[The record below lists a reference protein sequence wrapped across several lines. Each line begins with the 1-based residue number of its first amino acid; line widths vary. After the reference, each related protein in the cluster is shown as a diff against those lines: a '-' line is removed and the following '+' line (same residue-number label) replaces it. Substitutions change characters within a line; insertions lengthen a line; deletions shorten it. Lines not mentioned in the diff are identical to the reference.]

1 MTQYMFFD
9 AQPVMRENVRQPV
22 SGRIRMRLIDLD
34 RRDSERA
41 EVLLS
46 VPQALEVIERLTR
59 SVQTVCR
66 RSDIDAALHSTHT
79 GMGRANASQ
88 NPLTHVGREGPEQQV
103 RFEDDEPDD
112 REAT

>member
-1 MTQYMFFD
+1 MVAIQYMFYD

-22 SGRIRMRLIDLD
+22 NGRIRMRLIDY
-34 RRDSERA
+34 RRDSEGA
-41 EVLLS
+41 EVLLT

-79 GMGRANASQ
+79 GMGLENGSEVTR
-88 NPLTHVGREGPEQQV
+88 
-103 RFEDDEPDD
+103 
-112 REAT
+112 